1 MPLRLAACRRA
12 LLLSLLLGGA
22 TAAAQAPLRVC
33 LNETPHWPWRLADAQ
48 GRTQRQ
54 GLDYVFL
61 EMLSRR
67 AGLALQISQLPWKR
81 CLSDL
86 KDGEQDAV
94 FSLSHLPER
103 DEIGVFPRRDGV
115 VDERMALRRFGY
127 AWYVRRDS
135 AGHWDGR
142 LLTGLGP
149 RPRIAAQPG
158 FAIGIV
164 VREYGLQVEEGA
176 RTTEAMLQ
184 RVLRKQLQ
192 AAVLQVNEADRVLFE
207 QTEIARGVHRLDP
220 PIQERAYYVAFSHAY
235 FQSHRERALQLWQDM
250 AAVRDSAAYQEA
262 ETAALRPNVA
272 APARR

>member
-1 MPLRLAACRRA
+1 MPFRLAACRRA
-12 LLLSLLLGGA
+12 LLLSLMLGGA
-22 TAAAQAPLRVC
+22 SAAPEAPLRVC

-48 GRTQRQ
+48 GRSQRL

-61 EMLSRR
+61 DLLARR
-67 AGLALQISQLPWKR
+67 TGLTLQISQLPWKR

-86 KDGEQDAV
+86 KSGDQDAV

-103 DEIGVFPRRDGV
+103 DEIGVFPRRDGAI
-115 VDERMALRRFGY
+115 DEHMALRRFGY

-135 AGHWDGR
+135 AGQWDGR

-164 VREYGLQVEEGA
+164 VREFGLQVEEGA

-192 AAVLQVNEADRVLFE
+192 AAVLQVNEADRVLLD
-207 QTEIARGVHRLDP
+207 QPEIAQGVHRLDP
-220 PIQERAYYVAFSHAY
+220 SIQERTYYVAFSHPY
-235 FQSHRERALQLWQDM
+235 FQAHRERALQLWQDM
-250 AAVRDSAAYQEA
+250 VAVRDSAAYQDA
-262 ETAALRPNVA
+262 ELAALRPAVA